1 MGGGGGYNGGGRR
14 CCWVVAV
21 MVEWWRC
28 WRNSEFIFGGG
39 GWGLWNAPVPTDFPR
54 TQWPLAYQNIYIYMI
69 IQPIQ
74 QWPPTDQYNI
84 ILYYIIVYIYIY
96 AYTSGPQC
104 TDVYYAPL
112 AVGGG
117 GGAAVAAVGD
127 AAWCKR

>member
-1 MGGGGGYNGGGRR
+1 
-14 CCWVVAV
+14 
-21 MVEWWRC
+21 
-28 WRNSEFIFGGG
+28 
-39 GWGLWNAPVPTDFPR
+39 
-54 TQWPLAYQNIYIYMI
+54 MI

-96 AYTSGPQC
+96 AYTSGRQC

-117 GGAAVAAVGD
+117 GGAAVAAGVD
-127 AAWCKR
+127 AAWWGR